1 MVHGGRIIKQD
12 FLVDVDVL
20 QTSISMTADLLTS
33 VRVDAMLI

>member
-20 QTSISMTADLLTS
+20 QMAISMTADLLTS
-33 VRVDAMLI
+33 VCVDAMLI